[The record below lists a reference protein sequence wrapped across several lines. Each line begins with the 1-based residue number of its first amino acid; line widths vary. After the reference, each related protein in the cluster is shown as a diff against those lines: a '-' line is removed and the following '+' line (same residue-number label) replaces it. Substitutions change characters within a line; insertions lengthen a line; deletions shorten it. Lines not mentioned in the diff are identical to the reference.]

1 MAFSPAF
8 PAVLLRSTCR
18 TFKDCLQVSRRFS
31 RSPHLSQEAID
42 YGYVAVAEAQAF
54 MERCMVATGVSTDHA
69 SALAEVL
76 ACADHRG
83 HYSHGMNRLEMYV
96 KDIQSGITE
105 KTGEPTILKEL
116 AGTAWVDGNNLLG
129 PVVGKFCIDLA
140 IKKAK
145 EAGIGWVVAKG
156 SNHYS
161 IAGWYTLRA
170 IEQGMIGLSTTNT
183 SPLVVPTRA
192 RKAMFGTNP
201 ISCGAP
207 AENGDSYVLD
217 MATSTVALGKIELN
231 AVKEIPIPNGWGCDA
246 SGTESNDPKAVISG
260 GGLLPL
266 GGSEIAGGY
275 KGYGLAMM
283 VEVLSGILGGGAF
296 GPNIRKW
303 KTSNQV
309 ANLGQIF
316 VAINPEAFAPGFEGR
331 MSSLMDMCRSAE
343 PAEGETEVLVAG
355 DPERKNIAK
364 VEKDGGLRYH
374 NNLLRNMDTL
384 AAGLGVKPIK
394 RN

>member
-1 MAFSPAF
+1 MAFPV
-8 PAVLLRSTCR
+8 VLMRNTSSTVRGYLCR
-18 TFKDCLQVSRRFS
+18 CFS
-31 RSPHLSQEAID
+31 RSPGVFQGAVD
-42 YGYVAVAEAQAF
+42 YGTVEVAEARAF
-54 MERCMVATGVSTDHA
+54 MERCMVATGVTSAHA
-69 SALAEVL
+69 SVLAEVL

-96 KDIQSGITE
+96 KDIKSGITE
-105 KTGEPTILKEL
+105 KEGEPSILKEL

-129 PVVGKFCIDLA
+129 PVVGKFCMDLA

-145 EAGIGWVVAKG
+145 DAGIGWVVAKG
-156 SNHYS
+156 SNHYG

-170 IEQGMIGLSTTNT
+170 IEAGMIGLSTTNT

-192 RKAMFGTNP
+192 REPMFGTNP

-207 AENGDSYVLD
+207 AQNDDSYVLD

-231 AVKEIPIPNGWGCDA
+231 AVKKIPIPNGWGCDA
-246 SGTESNDPKAVISG
+246 SGVQSNDPKAVLTG

-283 VEVLSGILGGGAF
+283 VEVLSGVLGGGAF
-296 GPNIRKW
+296 GPNVRKW
-303 KTSNQV
+303 KTSDTV

-331 MSSLMDMCRSAE
+331 MSSLMGMCRSAE

-355 DPERKNIAK
+355 DKARKNIAK
-364 VEKDGGLRYH
+364 VEKDEGLRYH
-374 NNLLRNMDTL
+374 NNLLKNMDDL
-384 AAGLGVKPIK
+384 ATSLGVEAIK
-394 RN
+394 QK